1 MSFHME
7 AFRSSLAS
15 GATDVFQQV
24 TFIST
29 GAVLAPAAN
38 GMQVSAFLS
47 KIHSLFGVGAH
58 LENIRPQANSFQ
70 PAPYPVLAPN
80 NIGTAIESP
89 SRFWDFSA
97 YPKAMRPTEEFDI
110 FASQTSGGAET
121 EAVFVNFTDGIIQP
135 APPISTQ
142 SSLNAVGQFF
152 IAHAT
157 AATTLTANA
166 WSQVTPVLDTPLPAG
181 TYALLGVR
189 AMSAHALAFRVKPIN
204 EPVWRPGGVGVQTA
218 DQYDPVNQRYLNPLT
233 GRPSPWGVWM
243 TFYQNTVPYI
253 EFWASAADTVEDLF
267 FDLVKVSDVVTAPAL

>member
-1 MSFHME
+1 MAFHME

-47 KIHSLFGVGAH
+47 KIHSLFGVGVT

-70 PAPYPVLAPN
+70 PAPYPVLGPN
-80 NIGTAIESP
+80 NKGTAVESP
-89 SRFWDFSA
+89 ARFWDFSA

-110 FASQTSGGAET
+110 FASQTSGGAEN
-121 EAVFVNFTDGIIQP
+121 EAVFVNFTDGIINP
-135 APPISTQ
+135 APPVSTQ

-152 IAHAT
+152 IAHGT
-157 AATTLTANA
+157 GTTTLTANA
-166 WSQVTPVLDTPLPAG
+166 WTQVTVTLDTPLPAG
-181 TYALLGVR
+181 TYALLGMR
-189 AMSAHALAFRVKPIN
+189 AVSAHALAFRVKPIN
-204 EPVWRPGGVGVQTA
+204 EPVWRPGGVACQTA
-218 DQYDPVNQRYLNPLT
+218 DQLDPVNQRFMNPVT
-233 GRPSPWGVWM
+233 GRVSPWGVWLV
-243 TFYQNTVPYI
+243 FYQNTVPYI
-253 EFWASAADTVEDLF
+253 EMWATAGDTAEDFF